1 MSSYGEKEL
10 QAKLDI
16 LKEDTKKCQA
26 DYLAW
31 KANCDN
37 WKKSHANHPNRALFD
52 QYNKDWQETDKKLQH
67 SQKMAEQRMQKLEDE
82 IFSRQSGRPATPPS
96 FVPPPPVPP
105 PNRWGGSSQ
114 PPPPPTPPPTSSSTP
129 TLPNIDFNLLK
140 SVVSA
145 TSSKKPDKDQKP
157 EPEPELPAGPKPN
170 LLETGQL
177 TSAKVFTIQKKLINI
192 LKATNRHAKSNATAQ
207 SWFNLAANQSQSSL
221 NVRDSTN

>member
-1 MSSYGEKEL
+1 MTSYGEKDL

-37 WKKSHANHPNRALFD
+37 WKKSHATHPNRALFD

-82 IFSRQSGRPATPPS
+82 IFSRQSGRPAPPPS

-105 PNRWGGSSQ
+105 PNRWGQSQ
-114 PPPPPTPPPTSSSTP
+114 PPPPPHSPSHHQLNSPTNSSPSMQPPPP

-145 TSSKKPDKDQKP
+145 TSKKEPNKDQSKK
-157 EPEPELPAGPKPN
+157 EPELPAGPKPN

-177 TSAKVFTIQKKLINI
+177 SSAKVFYFI
-192 LKATNRHAKSNATAQ
+192 
-207 SWFNLAANQSQSSL
+207 
-221 NVRDSTN
+221 